1 VSRWRNNFCVL
12 SFPSSLRACA
22 CSLSLSLSLSLNLIR
37 HRLRLLYSFVGST
50 TGARNLPNGEFSLR
64 LRLLKRPR
72 TSSHDD
78 RSDQLLRTLTLVSH
92 PAPLSPDTPEYVSNA
107 VRRNPF
113 KPTSNARQLN
123 AVIAQADRTHRLGS
137 LALPCLIVHGSDD
150 RLVPLA
156 HGEAT
161 ARAIGG
167 DTRTLVIEGM
177 GHVMT
182 SDFYQQVIDAIVS
195 NSKRTMGHDGLGE
208 R

>member
-1 VSRWRNNFCVL
+1 M
-12 SFPSSLRACA
+12 
-22 CSLSLSLSLSLNLIR
+22 
-37 HRLRLLYSFVGST
+37 
-50 TGARNLPNGEFSLR
+50 R

-78 RSDQLLRTLTLVSH
+78 RSAHLLETLTLISH
-92 PAPLSPDTPEYVSNA
+92 PAPLTPDTPEYVSNA

-137 LALPCLIVHGSDD
+137 LALPCLVVHGSDD

-167 DTRTLVIEGM
+167 DTRTLVVEGM

-182 SDFYQQVIDAIVS
+182 RNFYRQVVDAIVS
-195 NSKRTMGHDGLGE
+195 NSKRTTGRDGPAEG
-208 R
+208 